1 MTQTTDEGQDE
12 TTAEW
17 RIGAGVRV
25 PSFNIC
31 DFAARRLALQGMFGV
46 FNCPGQTRAVPHS
59 IEKLHLI

>member
-17 RIGAGVRV
+17 RSGAGVRV

-31 DFAARRLALQGMFGV
+31 DFAARRLALQGQQYKSQHYNINLF
-46 FNCPGQTRAVPHS
+46 
-59 IEKLHLI
+59 